1 MKIKSSSLTKRNIQK
16 FLDNKMAVVGAVVLI
31 IMVLCCVF
39 APLITQYAPERI
51 DTKNKLSG
59 ISSRHILGTDRL
71 GRDIFSRIL
80 YGGRYSIFIG
90 LVSAVGRSRVGV
102 IFGCIAGYL
111 GGRADKILV
120 SVSEFFSVFPQ
131 TLLILLC
138 MGFMGQ
144 SMVNII
150 LIFTRYYFTIFK
162 IIVKNNIQ
170 IINQTSYISF
180 IHF

>member
-31 IMVLCCVF
+31 VMVLCCIF

-90 LVSAVGRSRVGV
+90 LAC
-102 IFGCIAGYL
+102 FPADIAHSFMYGLY
-111 GGRADKILV
+111 G
-120 SVSEFFSVFPQ
+120 SEH
-131 TLLILLC
+131 
-138 MGFMGQ
+138 G
-144 SMVNII
+144 
-150 LIFTRYYFTIFK
+150 
-162 IIVKNNIQ
+162 
-170 IINQTSYISF
+170 
-180 IHF
+180 